1 VSVGEGKG
9 EMAAVVDWTAK
20 LLPEEKPRYLMGV
33 GPPEDFLD
41 AVGRGVDMFDC
52 VMPTRNARNGQ
63 LFTRQGTVTITH
75 ACYREDTAPPDDT
88 CGCYT
93 CRNYSRAYLRHL
105 YLSRELL
112 AYRLNSIHNVFF
124 FVNFVRRIRQAILAD
139 EFEDFKK
146 RFHESRE
153 I

>member
-1 VSVGEGKG
+1 
-9 EMAAVVDWTAK
+9 
-20 LLPEEKPRYLMGV
+20 
-33 GPPEDFLD
+33 
-41 AVGRGVDMFDC
+41 
-52 VMPTRNARNGQ
+52 MPVIAR
-63 LFTRQGTVTITH
+63 TP
-75 ACYREDTAPPDDT
+75 APPDDT

-112 AYRLNSIHNVFF
+112 AYRLNSIHNVYF
-124 FVNFVRRIRQAILAD
+124 FVNFVRRIRKAILAG

-146 RFHESRE
+146 RFYESRE

>member
-1 VSVGEGKG
+1 
-9 EMAAVVDWTAK
+9 
-20 LLPEEKPRYLMGV
+20 
-33 GPPEDFLD
+33 
-41 AVGRGVDMFDC
+41 MFDC

-63 LFTRQGTVTITH
+63 LFTQQGTVTITH

-112 AYRLNSIHNVFF
+112 AYRLNSIHNVHF
-124 FVNFVRRIRQAILAD
+124 FVNFVRGIRQAILAD